1 MGNLLVKLHLKDER
15 KRLANKFCD
24 GATHAGQPFTCRDM
38 NCGMRPVICI
48 ACGFQSIQTEEL
60 FIICQLCS
68 IGEKTKSGMKIDAN
82 DSLNDSAIDF
92 GAPTKVGLVYSAAQ
106 DPGKAQ

>member
-38 NCGMRPVICI
+38 NCGMKPVICI
-48 ACGFQSIQTEEL
+48 ACGF
-60 FIICQLCS
+60 
-68 IGEKTKSGMKIDAN
+68 
-82 DSLNDSAIDF
+82 
-92 GAPTKVGLVYSAAQ
+92 
-106 DPGKAQ
+106 